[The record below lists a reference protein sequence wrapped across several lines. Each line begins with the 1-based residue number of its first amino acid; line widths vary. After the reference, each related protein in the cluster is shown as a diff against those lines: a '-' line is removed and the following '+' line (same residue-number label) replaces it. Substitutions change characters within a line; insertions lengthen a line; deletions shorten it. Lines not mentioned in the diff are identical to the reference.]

1 MKWGVK
7 CASAPAPSLCDAPVT
22 SAPVV
27 SRNLLI
33 CSKPV
38 AASPLWP
45 TRAPSRNGVALAWRF
60 WPTFSV
66 IFTSSAYGGDTC
78 SAIAWSAVYPEG
90 SAAMSALSSTRRAVA
105 TMPRS
110 CSASAKTISAEPA
123 RLRHAVAGERGL
135 RIDRHVAAECYGVCA
150 VAVRHVGRNT
160 HLVVAAG
167 LPGDR
172 VIDEARVGQAPL
184 KHPVHCVTRR
194 QQPRGA
200 MSKGFTGSRVGPAEV
215 IRRVCGPRSPVDV
228 QASACYRRGVMGE
241 YQIEAAGW

>member
-66 IFTSSAYGGDTC
+66 IFTSFG
-78 SAIAWSAVYPEG
+78 I
-90 SAAMSALSSTRRAVA
+90 RR
-105 TMPRS
+105 
-110 CSASAKTISAEPA
+110 
-123 RLRHAVAGERGL
+123 
-135 RIDRHVAAECYGVCA
+135 RHV
-150 VAVRHVGRNT
+150 
-160 HLVVAAG
+160 L
-167 LPGDR
+167 GDR
-172 VIDEARVGQAPL
+172 V
-184 KHPVHCVTRR
+184 
-194 QQPRGA
+194 
-200 MSKGFTGSRVGPAEV
+200 
-215 IRRVCGPRSPVDV
+215 VCGVSGRERRDV
-228 QASACYRRGVMGE
+228 GFILDQARRRDD
-241 YQIEAAGW
+241 AA